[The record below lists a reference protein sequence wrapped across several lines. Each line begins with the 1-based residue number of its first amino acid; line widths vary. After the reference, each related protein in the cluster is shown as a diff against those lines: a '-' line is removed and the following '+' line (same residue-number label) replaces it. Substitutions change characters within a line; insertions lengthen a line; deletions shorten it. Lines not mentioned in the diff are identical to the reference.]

1 MEMDKEMKR
10 YDIDF
15 RGDFMTLDEL
25 NSIRLRY
32 ARIAN
37 ERLRALEKA
46 GRAYWAYDVAVSYTQ
61 RSRGGTRF
69 SQKKAWSGTKEGLL
83 HEVEEMQSFLNMKTS
98 TLTGSKA
105 VEQRIVNTFQQ
116 SHGIDIDRIG
126 RSDFFNFLTFLNTK
140 SSEYN
145 MIPSEMAIDFYTRSR
160 DGGVKHEDIV
170 SALEEYKKGKIKNLK
185 DLYGEFDLSV
195 IE

>member
-1 MEMDKEMKR
+1 MKR

-37 ERLRALEKA
+37 ARLRSLVNSC
-46 GRAYWAYDVAVSYTQ
+46 RAYWAYDVAVSYTQ
-61 RSRGGTRF
+61 RSRGKNRF
-69 SQKKAWSGTKEGLL
+69 NQKKVWSGTKEGLL
-83 HEVEEMQSFLNMKTS
+83 HELEELQSFLNMKTS
-98 TLTGSKA
+98 TLRGSKA

-160 DGGVKHEDIV
+160 DDGVKHEAIV
-170 SALEEYKKGKIKNLK
+170 NALDEYKKGKIKNLK

>member
-1 MEMDKEMKR
+1 MDSEMKR

-15 RGDFMTLDEL
+15 RGEFLTLDEL
-25 NSIRLRY
+25 NNIRLRY
-32 ARIAN
+32 SKIAN

-61 RSRGGTRF
+61 RSRGRDRF
-69 SQKKAWSGTKEGLL
+69 SQKKAWEGTKEGLL
-83 HEVEEMQSFLNMKTS
+83 HEVEEIQSFLNMKTS
-98 TLTGSKA
+98 TLRGSKA

-145 MIPSEMAIDFYTRSR
+145 MMPSEMAIDFYTRSR
-160 DGGVKHEDIV
+160 DDGGKHEDIV
-170 SALEEYKKGKIKNLK
+170 NALDEYKKGKIRNLK
-185 DLYGEFDLSV
+185 DLYKKFNLSV

>member
-1 MEMDKEMKR
+1 MKR

-37 ERLRALEKA
+37 ARLRALEKV

-61 RSRGGTRF
+61 RSRGRDRF
-69 SQKKAWSGTKEGLL
+69 NQKKTWSGTKEGLL
-83 HEVEEMQSFLNMKTS
+83 HEVEELQSFLNMKTS

-116 SHGIDIDRIG
+116 RHGIDIDRIG

-160 DGGVKHEDIV
+160 DDGVKHEDIV
-170 SALEEYKKGKIKNLK
+170 NALDEYKKGKIRNLK
-185 DLYGEFDLSV
+185 DLYGKFDLKV

>member
-1 MEMDKEMKR
+1 MKR

-15 RGDFMTLDEL
+15 RGEFLTIDEL
-25 NSIRLRY
+25 NSTRLRY

-61 RSRGGTRF
+61 RTRGRNRF
-69 SQKKAWSGTKEGLL
+69 NQKKVWSGTKEGLL
-83 HEVEEMQSFLNMKTS
+83 HELEELQSFLNMKTS

-160 DGGVKHEDIV
+160 DEGAKHDDIV
-170 SALEEYKKGKIKNLK
+170 SALDEYKKGKIRNLK
-185 DLYGEFDLSV
+185 DLYGKFDLSV
-195 IE
+195 ID

>member
-1 MEMDKEMKR
+1 MKR

-15 RGDFMTLDEL
+15 RGEFLTLDEL
-25 NSIRLRY
+25 NNIRLRY

-37 ERLRALEKA
+37 DRLRALEKA

-61 RSRGGTRF
+61 QSRGRNRF
-69 SQKKAWSGTKEGLL
+69 TQKKTWSGTKEGLL
-83 HEVEEMQSFLNMKTS
+83 HEVEELQSFLNMKTS

-116 SHGIDIDRIG
+116 SHGIDIDHIG

-140 SSEYN
+140 SREYN

-160 DGGVKHEDIV
+160 DDGVKHEDIV
-170 SALEEYKKGKIKNLK
+170 NALDEYKKGKIRNLK
-185 DLYGEFDLSV
+185 DLYGKFDLSV

>member
-1 MEMDKEMKR
+1 MDKEMKR

-15 RGDFMTLDEL
+15 RGDFMSLDEL

-61 RSRGGTRF
+61 RSRGRNRF
-69 SQKKAWSGTKEGLL
+69 NQKKTWSGTKEGLL
-83 HEVEEMQSFLNMKTS
+83 HEVEELQSFLNMNTS
-98 TLTGSKA
+98 TISGSKR
-105 VEQRIVNTFQQ
+105 VEQKIVNTFQQ
-116 SHGIDIDRIG
+116 NRGIDIDRIG
-126 RSDFFNFLTFLNTK
+126 RADFFNFLTFLNTK

-160 DGGVKHEDIV
+160 DEDIKHEDII
-170 SALEEYKKGKIKNLK
+170 SALDEYKKGKIKNLK
-185 DLYGEFDLSV
+185 ELYGKFDLSV

>member
-1 MEMDKEMKR
+1 MDNEMKR

-15 RGDFMTLDEL
+15 RGEFLTLDEL

-37 ERLRALEKA
+37 ERLRVLEKA
-46 GRAYWAYDVAVSYTQ
+46 GRAYWAYDVAVSYTR
-61 RSRGGTRF
+61 RSRGRNRF
-69 SQKKAWSGTKEGLL
+69 NQKKTWEGTKEGLL
-83 HEVEEMQSFLNMKTS
+83 HEVEELQAFLNMKTS
-98 TLTGSKA
+98 TLRGSKA
-105 VEQRIVNTFQQ
+105 VEQRIVNTFQRD
-116 SHGIDIDRIG
+116 HGIDIDSIG
-126 RSDFFNFLTFLNTK
+126 RTDFFNFLTFLNTK

-160 DGGVKHEDIV
+160 GGGAKHEDIV
-170 SALEEYKKGKIKNLK
+170 SVLEEYKKGKIKNLK
-185 DLYGEFDLSV
+185 DLYGEFNLSV